1 MMKELVLDIVS
12 SCNKPTGDFLLDTL
26 FDKYNEA
33 SPRDDSPVYYRFLY
47 ELGKRLKDKQPNLI
61 EVGCKYGAAS
71 LHFLKGGGYRSVG
84 IDVADI
90 ANIGMFEGYNFTFRQ
105 DSSTNPDLVSS
116 LAPAD
121 FVFIDTDHTYEQTK
135 REFELWVG
143 KVKPG
148 GLLLFDD
155 ILAKEYGC
163 AKFWQELQGDKMEF
177 EELHP
182 VGWGFGVYFL

>member
-1 MMKELVLDIVS
+1 MMKDIVLDIVS
-12 SCNKPTGDFLLDTL
+12 KCNKPTGDPVLDML

-47 ELGKRLKDKQPNLI
+47 ELGRKFSDNKPSLI

-71 LHFLKGGGYRSVG
+71 LHFLKGGGGSSVG
-84 IDVADI
+84 IDIADI
-90 ANIGMFEGYNFTFRQ
+90 ANTSMFGDLNFTFRQ
-105 DSSTNPDLVSS
+105 ASSIDESLVNS
-116 LAPAD
+116 LEPAD

-135 REFELWVG
+135 KEFELWSK

-155 ILAKEYGC
+155 IMAKEYGC
-163 AKFWQELQGDKMEF
+163 TKFWNELVGDKLQF